1 MKKKINLTRKVQKA
15 VWMKILMKMMIKMT
29 KMTWMMMGASKALK
43 LYRVRRKKSV
53 VKRRS
58 SCHHILINRRPSS
71 CNTNNTTTDSGKFS
85 KQQAS

>member
-58 SCHHILINRRPSS
+58 SCHHIQINRRPLS